1 MPNQLK
7 ALLITLWI
15 DGWIWLL
22 IFLGIKFTYVVP
34 YFIWWIFW
42 LFISSLI
49 YIWVLDELEGK

>member
-1 MPNQLK
+1 MPNRLK

-15 DGWIWLL
+15 EGWIWLV
-22 IFLGIKFTYVVP
+22 IFLWVKFPDVVP